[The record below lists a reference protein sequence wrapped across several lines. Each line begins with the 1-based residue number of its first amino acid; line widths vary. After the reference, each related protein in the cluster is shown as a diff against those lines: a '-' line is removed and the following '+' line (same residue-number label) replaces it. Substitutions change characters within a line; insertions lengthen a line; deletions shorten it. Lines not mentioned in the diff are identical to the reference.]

1 MAALSTPVFWRD
13 ARMPQVELRRSDDG
27 RAVGYAAH
35 SHPQWSLGAI
45 TAGESSFLYRQARYR
60 VAAGNLVLMNPD
72 WVHACN
78 PVEGKPWAYY
88 MMYVDT
94 AWLTRLRADNGLLPD
109 RDWRDISTAVVAE
122 RRWFD
127 GYLRLAACLQ
137 SPRLPLLQKQT
148 ALVEYLESLMQHLAG
163 HSVPYPAPVPKRL
176 RQLADY
182 LDAHSLEEV
191 SLDELCCQCGY
202 SAGHLVRVFRQHFG
216 ITPHAYLLNRRVQ
229 HGQRQLKAGVP
240 IAEVALNMGFSD
252 QAHFQR
258 TFKRLVAAT
267 PAQYRSK

>member
-1 MAALSTPVFWRD
+1 
-13 ARMPQVELRRSDDG
+13 MPQVELRRSDDG

-94 AWLTRLRADNGLLPD
+94 A
-109 RDWRDISTAVVAE
+109 
-122 RRWFD
+122 
-127 GYLRLAACLQ
+127 CLQ
-137 SPRLPLLQKQT
+137 APRLPLLQKQT

-191 SLDELCCQCGY
+191 SLDELCSQCGY